1 MTGCSLSARSIAGA
15 HLGAPQERIAMD
27 VTLTAET
34 GRPNGSSRAR
44 RLRAAGKVP
53 AVVYGLDQEPVAVT
67 VEWLEL
73 RRALNTEAGLNALIT
88 LDLDGQQDLTI
99 VKTLQRDPVRRTV
112 EHVDFLRIDRNA
124 SITVEVPVALVGEA
138 KEVEQNQGIVE
149 QLLHSVTVEA
159 RPGSIPTGL
168 ELDISGLE
176 IGGAVRVGDLTLP
189 EGVTTPIDPDEQVA
203 IGSVT
208 RAAMVE
214 EEEAAEGEE
223 VEGEEAEGEG
233 GAEGAEAASGG
244 ESQ

>member
-1 MTGCSLSARSIAGA
+1 
-15 HLGAPQERIAMD
+15 MD

-88 LDLDGQQDLTI
+88 LDLDGHQDLTI

-124 SITVEVPVALVGEA
+124 SITVDVPIVLIGEA
-138 KEVEQNQGIVE
+138 KEVDNNQGIVE
-149 QLLHSVTVEA
+149 QLLHSLTINA
-159 RPGSIPTGL
+159 RPGSIPTQL
-168 ELDISGLE
+168 EADIDDLE

-189 EGVTTPIDPDEQVA
+189 EGVTTDTEDDEQIA
-203 IGSVT
+203 IGSAT
-208 RAAMVE
+208 RAAVAGE
-214 EEEAAEGEE
+214 DGEPLEA
-223 VEGEEAEGEG
+223 VEGEAAGD
-233 GAEGAEAASGG
+233 AEGASDDASG
-244 ESQ
+244 E

>member
-1 MTGCSLSARSIAGA
+1 
-15 HLGAPQERIAMD
+15 MD

-34 GRPNGSSRAR
+34 GRPNGSSRVR

-88 LDLDGQQDLTI
+88 LDLDGHQDLTI

-124 SITVEVPVALVGEA
+124 SITVDVPIVLIGEA
-138 KEVEQNQGIVE
+138 KEVDNNQGIVE
-149 QLLHSVTVEA
+149 QLLHSLTINA
-159 RPGSIPTGL
+159 RPGSIPTQL
-168 ELDISGLE
+168 EADIDDLE

-189 EGVTTPIDPDEQVA
+189 EGVTTDTEDDEQIA
-203 IGSVT
+203 IGSAT
-208 RAAMVE
+208 RAAVAGE
-214 EEEAAEGEE
+214 DGEPLEA
-223 VEGEEAEGEG
+223 VEGEAAGD
-233 GAEGAEAASGG
+233 AEGASDDASG
-244 ESQ
+244 E

>member
-1 MTGCSLSARSIAGA
+1 
-15 HLGAPQERIAMD
+15 MD

-34 GRPNGSSRAR
+34 GRANGSSRAR

-88 LDLDGQQDLTI
+88 LDLDGHQDLTI

-124 SITVEVPVALVGEA
+124 SITVDVPIVLIGEA
-138 KEVEQNQGIVE
+138 KEVDNNQGIVE
-149 QLLHSVTVEA
+149 QLLHSLTINA
-159 RPGSIPTGL
+159 RPGSIPTQL
-168 ELDISGLE
+168 EADIDDLE

-189 EGVTTPIDPDEQVA
+189 EGVTTDTEDDEQIA
-203 IGSVT
+203 IGSAT
-208 RAAMVE
+208 RAAVAGE
-214 EEEAAEGEE
+214 DGEPLEA
-223 VEGEEAEGEG
+223 VEGEAAGD
-233 GAEGAEAASGG
+233 AEGASDDASG
-244 ESQ
+244 E

>member
-1 MTGCSLSARSIAGA
+1 
-15 HLGAPQERIAMD
+15 MD

-53 AVVYGLDQEPVAVT
+53 AVVYGLDQDPVAVT

-88 LDLDGQQDLTI
+88 LELDGHQDLTI

-124 SITVEVPVALVGEA
+124 SITVEVPIVLNGEA
-138 KEVEQNQGIVE
+138 KEVENNQGIVE
-149 QLLHSVTVEA
+149 QLLHTLTINA
-159 RPGSIPTGL
+159 RPGSIPTQ
-168 ELDISGLE
+168 LDADVSDLE

-189 EGVTTPIDPDEQVA
+189 DGVTTDIEDDEQIA

-208 RAAMVE
+208 RAAMADE
-214 EEEAAEGEE
+214 EEAVEGEGVEGEGAAEGES
-223 VEGEEAEGEG
+223 AESGDD
-233 GAEGAEAASGG
+233 AASD
-244 ESQ
+244 E

>member
-1 MTGCSLSARSIAGA
+1 
-15 HLGAPQERIAMD
+15 MD

-88 LDLDGQQDLTI
+88 LDLDGHQDLTI

-124 SITVEVPVALVGEA
+124 SITVDVPIVLIGEA
-138 KEVEQNQGIVE
+138 KEVDNNQGIVE
-149 QLLHSVTVEA
+149 QLLHSLTINA
-159 RPGSIPTGL
+159 RPGSIPTQL
-168 ELDISGLE
+168 EADIDDLE

-189 EGVTTPIDPDEQVA
+189 EGVTTDTEDDEQIA
-203 IGSVT
+203 IGSAT
-208 RAAMVE
+208 RAAVAGE
-214 EEEAAEGEE
+214 DGEPLEA
-223 VEGEEAEGEG
+223 VEGEAAGD
-233 GAEGAEAASGG
+233 AEGASDDAGG
-244 ESQ
+244 E

>member
-1 MTGCSLSARSIAGA
+1 
-15 HLGAPQERIAMD
+15 MD

-88 LDLDGQQDLTI
+88 LELDGHQDLTI

-124 SITVEVPVALVGEA
+124 SITVDVPIVLIGEA
-138 KEVEQNQGIVE
+138 KEVDNNQGIVE
-149 QLLHSVTVEA
+149 QLLHSLTINA
-159 RPGSIPTGL
+159 RPGSIPTQL
-168 ELDISGLE
+168 EADIDDLE

-189 EGVTTPIDPDEQVA
+189 EGVTTDTEDDEQIA
-203 IGSVT
+203 IGSAT
-208 RAAMVE
+208 RAAVAGE
-214 EEEAAEGEE
+214 DGEPLEA
-223 VEGEEAEGEG
+223 VEGEAAGD
-233 GAEGAEAASGG
+233 AEGASDDAGG
-244 ESQ
+244 E

>member
-124 SITVEVPVALVGEA
+124 SITVEVPIVLTGEA
-138 KEVEQNQGIVE
+138 KQLEINQGIVE
-149 QLLHSVTVEA
+149 QLLHTLTVDA
-159 RPGSIPTGL
+159 RPGSIPTQ
-168 ELDISGLE
+168 LDADITDLD
-176 IGGAVRVGDLTLP
+176 IGGAVRVGDLSLP
-189 EGVTTPIDPDEQVA
+189 EGVTTDVDPDEQIA
-203 IGSVT
+203 IGSAT
-208 RAAMVE
+208 RAAVA
-214 EEEAAEGEE
+214 EEEAEPTEGAEGEAAA
-223 VEGEEAEGEG
+223 EAEGAADDAS
-233 GAEGAEAASGG
+233 AE
-244 ESQ
+244 

>member
-1 MTGCSLSARSIAGA
+1 
-15 HLGAPQERIAMD
+15 MD

-53 AVVYGLDQEPVAVT
+53 AVVYGLDQAPVAVT

-124 SITVEVPVALVGEA
+124 SITVDVPIVLHGEA
-138 KEVEQNQGIVE
+138 KELEINQGIVE
-149 QLLHSVTVEA
+149 QLLHTLTLAA
-159 RPGSIPTGL
+159 RPGSIPTQL
-168 ELDISGLE
+168 DADISDLD
-176 IGGAVRVGDLTLP
+176 IGGAVRVGDLVLP
-189 EGVTTPIDPDEQVA
+189 EGVTTEIDPEEQIA
-203 IGSVT
+203 IGSAT
-208 RAAMVE
+208 RAAIAGE
-214 EEEAAEGEE
+214 DGEPAEA
-223 VEGEEAEGEG
+223 VEGEEAEE
-233 GAEGAEAASGG
+233 AEGAADDASA
-244 ESQ
+244 E

>member
-1 MTGCSLSARSIAGA
+1 
-15 HLGAPQERIAMD
+15 MD

-53 AVVYGLDQEPVAVT
+53 AVVYGLDQDPVAVT

-88 LDLDGQQDLTI
+88 LELDGHQDLTI

-124 SITVEVPVALVGEA
+124 SITVEVPIVLHGEA
-138 KEVEQNQGIVE
+138 KEVENNQGIVE
-149 QLLHSVTVEA
+149 QLLHTLTINA
-159 RPGSIPTGL
+159 RPGSIPTQ
-168 ELDISGLE
+168 LDADVSDLE

-189 EGVTTPIDPDEQVA
+189 DGVTTDIEDDEQIA
-203 IGSVT
+203 IGSAT
-208 RAAMVE
+208 RAAAADE
-214 EEEAAEGEE
+214 EGL
-223 VEGEEAEGEG
+223 EGEG
-233 GAEGAEAASGG
+233 GEDEGAEG
-244 ESQ
+244 ESAEAEGSSDDASSE